1 MKLIS
6 ISFLHLLMSLAIFLT
21 PAASPAGNANGSINV
36 PQTSQVLL
44 TPMAPAASPI
54 EQTLDPDK
62 YQVLFFYS
70 KSCSHCQTVHD
81 EIVMPFIDQYGEN
94 IELWMLPVDVPINY
108 EALLTVENAY
118 QVQADQRGLPTILV
132 GDQLIIGEDQSNAE
146 LETALT
152 NLISSPHAQAA
163 VLSEL
168 DFSALQNGEAEFGEL
183 GVCTVDDPSACE
195 TGQPIYAAYFYQV
208 GCKSCSRAEADLI
221 YLQSKYPNLII
232 EEYNIY
238 DQAGLGEWL
247 AKDAGRAD
255 DFHSPALFINS
266 QAWIGEEE
274 ITPQS
279 IEQALIQYA
288 DSGAP
293 QYWKDY
299 DESTANAGMVERF
312 QSMGWLTVVVAGLI
326 DGLNPCA
333 FATLIFFIS
342 YLTISGRKGKQIIF
356 VGISFTLGVFLAYLA
371 IGLGFYKVLD
381 LLGNWLKIIG
391 QWVIGLT
398 GVFCLVLAV
407 FALLDYFKAR
417 KGDIGDMALNL
428 PHALRMR
435 INSVIR
441 EGKSTRFYAL
451 GAFGTGLVIS
461 VLELACTG
469 QIYLPTI
476 IFVSSIPEMKL
487 QAFSYLLLY
496 NLLFIVPLIVVFILA
511 YYGTTSK
518 DLTRFLQKNAAKVKL
533 GMVVLFLGL
542 GGWLILSLFQ

>member
-6 ISFLHLLMSLAIFLT
+6 ISFLHLVLSLALFLT
-21 PAASPAGNANGSINV
+21 PHGVQPANNPALPEAQI
-36 PQTSQVLL
+36 QL
-44 TPMAPAASPI
+44 TPMAPAAEAVGQSYDV
-54 EQTLDPDK
+54 TK
-62 YQVLFFYS
+62 HQVLFFYS
-70 KSCSHCQTVHD
+70 ESCSHCQAVHD
-81 EIVMPFIDQYGEN
+81 EILMPFIETHADQ
-94 IELWMLPVDVPINY
+94 IQLWILPLDIPANY
-108 EALLTVENAY
+108 EALLTLEESY

-132 GDQLIIGEDQSNAE
+132 GSQLIIGEDQSKAQLGST
-146 LETALT
+146 LESLV
-152 NLISSPHAQAA
+152 SQSVSPAPI
-163 VLSEL
+163 LEKL
-168 DFSALQNGEAEFGEL
+168 DFSKLHNGEAKFNNVE
-183 GVCTVDDPSACE
+183 VCSINDSSTCE

-208 GCKSCSRAEADLI
+208 GCKSCSRAEADLV

-247 AKDAGRAD
+247 AEQAGRAD
-255 DFHSPALFINS
+255 DFHTPALFING

-279 IEQALIQYA
+279 VEQVVSRYA
-288 DSGAP
+288 MDGAP
-293 QYWKDY
+293 KYWEAY
-299 DESTANAGMVERF
+299 DEATLNAGVVEHF
-312 QSMGWLTVVVAGLI
+312 QSMGWLTVVAAGLI

-356 VGISFTLGVFLAYLA
+356 VGASFTLGVFLAYLA
-371 IGLGFYKVLD
+371 IGMGFYKVLD
-381 LLGNWLKIIG
+381 LLGNWLKILG

-398 GVFCLVLAV
+398 GALCLVLAV

-417 KGDIGDMALNL
+417 KGDIGDMSLNL

-435 INSVIR
+435 INRVIR

-451 GAFGTGLVIS
+451 GAFGTGIIIS

-476 IFVSSIPEMKL
+476 IFVSSIPELKL
-487 QAFSYLLLY
+487 QAFTYLLLY
-496 NLLFIVPLIVVFILA
+496 NLLFITPLIVVFILA

-518 DLTRFLQKNAAKVKL
+518 DLTTFLQKNAAKVKL
-533 GMVVLFLGL
+533 GMVVLFFALGS
-542 GGWLILSLFQ
+542 WMILSLF